1 MVEAHY
7 VSVDQSLIFLCFFP
21 AVAGR
26 NATLGNTRG
35 VSSVRAVTG
44 VTPSIV
50 KGLSSPAASR
60 CK

>member
-26 NATLGNTRG
+26 NATLGNTVTRG
-35 VSSVRAVTG
+35 VSSVRVVAVG
-44 VTPSIV
+44 IP
-50 KGLSSPAASR
+50 L
-60 CK
+60 